1 MTTDASETMK
11 SEELKRLGFLFEY
24 GALAADL
31 SAKYY
36 DFVKKQTPTALSPGI
51 ETLEGAIKAYGMP
64 IVTKVQD
71 VAPKVITEA
80 DKRVDGV
87 VEGVSSVYTKYTNGE
102 NIKAFKK
109 TREEYLKQIE
119 QLLEDIKTKG
129 FQGSVVSVQGTGTPP
144 PVGDD
149 DDEEERPLTL
159 NKTFSLCLC
168 LSLSLSV
175 PKAEVMGFV
184 NTVKETVMKEGAKRV
199 DSAKAN
205 PVYVKTYNT
214 VSEKICTAQ
223 ETALFKKIIAVLED
237 IKANKSVAPLVN
249 KSVDMATPYVDYAT
263 PYVAKLA
270 ESLKPVQPAT

>member
-1 MTTDASETMK
+1 VSHDDGRQRDH
-11 SEELKRLGFLFEY
+11 EERGAQAGFLFEY

-36 DFVKKQTPTALSPGI
+36 DLVKKQTPSALSPGI

-129 FQGSVVSVQGTGTPP
+129 FQGSV
-144 PVGDD
+144 
-149 DDEEERPLTL
+149 
-159 NKTFSLCLC
+159 
-168 LSLSLSV
+168 
-175 PKAEVMGFV
+175 AEVMGFV

>member
-1 MTTDASETMK
+1 MGTTEARAVASPTETERAELHRAHLRNASSRSTPREDASPVSHDDGRQREH
-11 SEELKRLGFLFEY
+11 EER
-24 GALAADL
+24 GAQAFGVFVRVWRPGRDL

-129 FQGSVVSVQGTGTPP
+129 FQGSV
-144 PVGDD
+144 
-149 DDEEERPLTL
+149 
-159 NKTFSLCLC
+159 
-168 LSLSLSV
+168 
-175 PKAEVMGFV
+175 AEVMGFV

-249 KSVDMATPYVDYAT
+249 KSVDMATPY
-263 PYVAKLA
+263 
-270 ESLKPVQPAT
+270 

>member
-159 NKTFSLCLC
+159 NKTFSLCL
-168 LSLSLSV
+168 SLF
-175 PKAEVMGFV
+175 PFP
-184 NTVKETVMKEGAKRV
+184 R
-199 DSAKAN
+199 
-205 PVYVKTYNT
+205 PR
-214 VSEKICTAQ
+214 
-223 ETALFKKIIAVLED
+223 
-237 IKANKSVAPLVN
+237 
-249 KSVDMATPYVDYAT
+249 
-263 PYVAKLA
+263 
-270 ESLKPVQPAT
+270 

>member
-36 DFVKKQTPTALSPGI
+36 DLVKKQTPTALSPGI

-144 PVGDD
+144 PG
-149 DDEEERPLTL
+149 RRRRRRRRR
-159 NKTFSLCLC
+159 KTTDPQQNVFS

>member
-11 SEELKRLGFLFEY
+11 SDELKRLGFLFEY

-36 DFVKKQTPTALSPGI
+36 DLVKRQTPSALSPGI

-64 IVTKVQD
+64 IVIKVQD

-129 FQGSVVSVQGTGTPP
+129 FQGSV
-144 PVGDD
+144 
-149 DDEEERPLTL
+149 
-159 NKTFSLCLC
+159 
-168 LSLSLSV
+168 
-175 PKAEVMGFV
+175 AEVMGFV

>member
-1 MTTDASETMK
+1 MKTDASETMK

-129 FQGSVVSVQGTGTPP
+129 FQGSV
-144 PVGDD
+144 
-149 DDEEERPLTL
+149 
-159 NKTFSLCLC
+159 
-168 LSLSLSV
+168 
-175 PKAEVMGFV
+175 AEVMGFV

-270 ESLKPVQPAT
+270 ESLKPVQPAS

>member
-1 MTTDASETMK
+1 M
-11 SEELKRLGFLFEY
+11 
-24 GALAADL
+24 
-31 SAKYY
+31 
-36 DFVKKQTPTALSPGI
+36 
-51 ETLEGAIKAYGMP
+51 
-64 IVTKVQD
+64 
-71 VAPKVITEA
+71 
-80 DKRVDGV
+80 
-87 VEGVSSVYTKYTNGE
+87 GVSSVYTKYTNGE

-129 FQGSVVSVQGTGTPP
+129 FQGSV
-144 PVGDD
+144 
-149 DDEEERPLTL
+149 
-159 NKTFSLCLC
+159 
-168 LSLSLSV
+168 
-175 PKAEVMGFV
+175 AEVMGFV
-184 NTVKETVMKEGAKRV
+184 
-199 DSAKAN
+199 
-205 PVYVKTYNT
+205 NT

>member
-129 FQGSVVSVQGTGTPP
+129 FQGSV
-144 PVGDD
+144 
-149 DDEEERPLTL
+149 
-159 NKTFSLCLC
+159 
-168 LSLSLSV
+168 
-175 PKAEVMGFV
+175 AEVMGFV

>member
-1 MTTDASETMK
+1 MTTDASESMK

-144 PVGDD
+144 G
-149 DDEEERPLTL
+149 RRRRRRRRRR
-159 NKTFSLCLC
+159 KTTDPQQNVFS
-168 LSLSLSV
+168 LSLSLF
-175 PKAEVMGFV
+175 PFP
-184 NTVKETVMKEGAKRV
+184 R
-199 DSAKAN
+199 
-205 PVYVKTYNT
+205 PR
-214 VSEKICTAQ
+214 
-223 ETALFKKIIAVLED
+223 
-237 IKANKSVAPLVN
+237 
-249 KSVDMATPYVDYAT
+249 
-263 PYVAKLA
+263 
-270 ESLKPVQPAT
+270 

>member
-36 DFVKKQTPTALSPGI
+36 DLVKRQTPSALSPGI

-64 IVTKVQD
+64 IVIKVQD

-129 FQGSVVSVQGTGTPP
+129 FQGSV
-144 PVGDD
+144 
-149 DDEEERPLTL
+149 
-159 NKTFSLCLC
+159 
-168 LSLSLSV
+168 
-175 PKAEVMGFV
+175 AEVMGFV

>member
-1 MTTDASETMK
+1 MTTDASESMK

-129 FQGSVVSVQGTGTPP
+129 FQGSV
-144 PVGDD
+144 
-149 DDEEERPLTL
+149 
-159 NKTFSLCLC
+159 
-168 LSLSLSV
+168 
-175 PKAEVMGFV
+175 AEVMGFV

>member
-36 DFVKKQTPTALSPGI
+36 DLVKRQTPSALSPGI

-64 IVTKVQD
+64 IVIKVQD

-119 QLLEDIKTKG
+119 HLLEDIKTKG
-129 FQGSVVSVQGTGTPP
+129 FQGSV
-144 PVGDD
+144 
-149 DDEEERPLTL
+149 
-159 NKTFSLCLC
+159 
-168 LSLSLSV
+168 
-175 PKAEVMGFV
+175 AEVMGFV

>member
-1 MTTDASETMK
+1 MTADASETMK

-129 FQGSVVSVQGTGTPP
+129 FQGSV
-144 PVGDD
+144 
-149 DDEEERPLTL
+149 
-159 NKTFSLCLC
+159 
-168 LSLSLSV
+168 
-175 PKAEVMGFV
+175 AEVMGFV

>member
-11 SEELKRLGFLFEY
+11 SDELKRLGFLFEY

-36 DFVKKQTPTALSPGI
+36 DLVKKQTPTALSPGI

-119 QLLEDIKTKG
+119 HLLEDIKTKG
-129 FQGSVVSVQGTGTPP
+129 FQGSV
-144 PVGDD
+144 
-149 DDEEERPLTL
+149 
-159 NKTFSLCLC
+159 
-168 LSLSLSV
+168 
-175 PKAEVMGFV
+175 AEVMGFV

>member
-1 MTTDASETMK
+1 MTDASESMK

-36 DFVKKQTPTALSPGI
+36 DLVKKQTPSALSPGI

-129 FQGSVVSVQGTGTPP
+129 FQGSVVSVQGTGTAPP
-144 PVGDD
+144 G
-149 DDEEERPLTL
+149 RRRRRRRRR
-159 NKTFSLCLC
+159 KTTDPQQNVFS

>member
-1 MTTDASETMK
+1 MTTDASESMK

-144 PVGDD
+144 
-149 DDEEERPLTL
+149 R
-159 NKTFSLCLC
+159 
-168 LSLSLSV
+168 
-175 PKAEVMGFV
+175 
-184 NTVKETVMKEGAKRV
+184 
-199 DSAKAN
+199 SA
-205 PVYVKTYNT
+205 TT
-214 VSEKICTAQ
+214 T
-223 ETALFKKIIAVLED
+223 TKKKKD
-237 IKANKSVAPLVN
+237 H
-249 KSVDMATPYVDYAT
+249 
-263 PYVAKLA
+263 
-270 ESLKPVQPAT
+270 

>member
-1 MTTDASETMK
+1 MKTDASETMK

-129 FQGSVVSVQGTGTPP
+129 FQGSV
-144 PVGDD
+144 
-149 DDEEERPLTL
+149 
-159 NKTFSLCLC
+159 
-168 LSLSLSV
+168 
-175 PKAEVMGFV
+175 AEVMGFV

>member
-129 FQGSVVSVQGTGTPP
+129 FQGSV
-144 PVGDD
+144 
-149 DDEEERPLTL
+149 
-159 NKTFSLCLC
+159 
-168 LSLSLSV
+168 
-175 PKAEVMGFV
+175 AEVMGFV

-270 ESLKPVQPAT
+270 ESLKPVQPAS